1 MMVNTSVYR
10 LNGKTYTL
18 SLTTSASSALLITPK
33 SNDQTN
39 YVHLLNT
46 GTFVAAIELSNGAT
60 FADPAIAAPGAAG
73 SYILPAAMNYPIVI
87 ACPAG
92 PLYIKGIS
100 SGTNVLYIT
109 PCLAD

>member
-1 MMVNTSVYR
+1 MVNTSVYR

-46 GTFVAAIELSNGAT
+46 GTGVAAVELSNGAT
-60 FADPAIAAPGAAG
+60 FIDPAIASSGNAG
-73 SYILPAAMNYPIVI
+73 SYVLPAAMNYPVVI

-92 PLYIKGIS
+92 PLYIKAIS
-100 SGTNVLYIT
+100 SITNVLYIT
-109 PCLAD
+109 PCQAD

>member
-1 MMVNTSVYR
+1 MVNTSVYR

-18 SLTTSASSALLITPK
+18 SLTVTASAALLITPK

-39 YVHLLNT
+39 YIHLLNT
-46 GTFVAAIELSNGAT
+46 GTGLAAIELSNGDT
-60 FADPAIAAPGAAG
+60 FIDP
-73 SYILPAAMNYPIVI
+73 

-92 PLYIKGIS
+92 PLYIKAIS
-100 SGTNVLYIT
+100 SATNVLYIT